1 MPEKAKKEKRVAVGR
16 EVDNAPST
24 VALREARALAEEA
37 ARKNDPAKFGVEG
50 CCPRQFWAV
59 VESDGSLARG
69 RNVVR
74 TVRLGEGR
82 YAVVFTANVSKGAF
96 VATLGPSGIGT
107 APTGQI
113 GVATRCCTDS
123 ASYLPFELLGAPGAN
138 EHAVWVDTHDTNG
151 TYSDRPFH
159 LVVLTH

>member
-1 MPEKAKKEKRVAVGR
+1 MATPRERKETAA
-16 EVDNAPST
+16 EPAFANAPSPR
-24 VALREARALAEEA
+24 AFKSARSQDIDKA
-37 ARKNDPAKFGVEG
+37 AKQDPAKFGVEG

-59 VESDGSLARG
+59 VEQDGSLARG

-74 TVRLGEGR
+74 TVRLGQGQ
-82 YAVVFTANVSKGAF
+82 YAVVFTADVSQGAF

-123 ASYLPFELLGAPGAN
+123 NSYLPFESLGSPGSN
-138 EHAVWVDTHDTNG
+138 NHAVWVDTHDTNG
-151 TYSDRPFH
+151 KYSDRPFH
-159 LVVLTH
+159 LIVLTH